1 MTPLAPIET
10 LPQSTDEMPVASNVE
25 QVIESL
31 EKVELKD
38 EQPLQPTNNLDPSN
52 QSDSN
57 DAPEDSNDNA
67 SSDE

>member
-38 EQPLQPTNNLDPSN
+38 E
-52 QSDSN
+52 
-57 DAPEDSNDNA
+57 
-67 SSDE
+67 